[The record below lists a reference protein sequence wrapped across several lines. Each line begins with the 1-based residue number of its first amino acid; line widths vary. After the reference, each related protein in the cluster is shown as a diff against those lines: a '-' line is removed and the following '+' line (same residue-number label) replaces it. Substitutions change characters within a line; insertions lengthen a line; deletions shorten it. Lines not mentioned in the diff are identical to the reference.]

1 MKLFEIIKAI
11 ESVAP
16 SVLQEAY
23 DNSGLLVGNAS
34 DEVQKALLT
43 LDCTEEVVQEAIE
56 NGCDLII
63 AHHPII
69 FGGLKRLNGN
79 NYVERVVIA
88 AIKNNIAIYACHTNL
103 DNVLNQGVNQ
113 HIADKFGLKK
123 VQILQPMENA
133 LAKLVVF
140 VPKSHA
146 DAVRE
151 AMFAAGAGRVGNY
164 DECSFNVQGEGT
176 FRGNAETNPYIGK
189 QGERHTESEQMIE
202 VLLPKN
208 AVADVLKAVSVV
220 HPYEEVAYN
229 VIPLMNKW
237 QDAGSGVIGI
247 LEHPVPGNAFPAL
260 VKEVLSADVVRF
272 TEPVSWVKKVAICGG
287 SGAFLMKKALAAG
300 ADAFITADVKY
311 HEFFDAEKAM
321 MICDPGHYETEQFT
335 VELFAE
341 ILSEKFPNFATRF
354 STIKTNPIQYHY

>member
-1 MKLFEIIKAI
+1 
-11 ESVAP
+11 
-16 SVLQEAY
+16 
-23 DNSGLLVGNAS
+23 
-34 DEVQKALLT
+34 
-43 LDCTEEVVQEAIE
+43 
-56 NGCDLII
+56 
-63 AHHPII
+63 
-69 FGGLKRLNGN
+69 
-79 NYVERVVIA
+79 
-88 AIKNNIAIYACHTNL
+88 
-103 DNVLNQGVNQ
+103 
-113 HIADKFGLKK
+113 
-123 VQILQPMENA
+123 MENA

-140 VPKSHA
+140 APQTHA
-146 DAVRE
+146 DVVRE
-151 AMFAAGAGRVGNY
+151 AMFTAGAGRVGNY

-176 FRGNAETNPYIGK
+176 FRGNAETKPYIGK

-208 AVADVLKAVSVV
+208 AVASVLKAVSAV

-260 VKEVLSADVVRF
+260 VKKVLSADVVRF
-272 TEPVSWVKKVAICGG
+272 TEPVSWVEKVAICGG

-321 MICDPGHYETEQFT
+321 MVCDPGHYETEQFT